1 LKYLENI
8 KKNDEKIKAFI
19 SINKDIENEI
29 EKQKTIKPLNG
40 MVFAIKDNIN
50 VKGMETTCGSKIL
63 KEYISSY
70 DATVIKKLR
79 KAGATF
85 IGKTNLDEFAMG
97 SSTEN
102 SAFFTTR
109 NPYDLERVAGGSSG
123 GSAAAVAADFA
134 DIALGS
140 DTGGSVRQPASFCNL
155 FGYKPTYGALSRF
168 GLVAFSSSLD
178 QVGIISKNIDDII
191 KTFPIMSGKDPKD
204 STSVEFNTDNLKE
217 LVNTK
222 KEMKIG
228 LIKNI
233 TDGAKSEVK
242 ESYEKTIHTLEKLG
256 YSFEE
261 ISMDSLK
268 YSVEIY
274 YIVAP
279 SEASSNLLRFDGIRY
294 GRREESEDLK
304 ELYTK
309 VRTKGFGKEVKRR
322 ILTGIFALSSGYYDK
337 YFGLA
342 MKGREKITK
351 DLNHAFEKF
360 DAILTPT
367 VPFPAFK
374 VGELISDPLAL
385 YLADI
390 YTIPANLAG
399 IPAISFPSY
408 NSKNGLPIGMQLLSK
423 RFDDWKILN
432 ISKQFS
438 EETGFRNL
446 TAKL

>member
-1 LKYLENI
+1 MKYLENI
-8 KKNDEKIKAFI
+8 KKNDERIGAFI
-19 SINKDIENEI
+19 SINENIENEF
-29 EKQKTIKPLNG
+29 EKQKNVKPLNG

-63 KEYISSY
+63 KGYVSSY

-79 KAGATF
+79 KSGATF

-123 GSAAAVAADFA
+123 GSAAALAANFA

-155 FGYKPTYGALSRF
+155 FGYKPTYGTLSRF

-178 QVGIISKNIDDII
+178 QVGIISKNIDDIA
-191 KTFPIMSGKDPKD
+191 KTFPIMAGKDPKD
-204 STSVEFNTDNLKE
+204 STSLEFNTNNLKD
-217 LVNTK
+217 LINTK

-233 TDGAKSEVK
+233 TNGAKSDVK
-242 ESYEKTIHTLEKLG
+242 ESYEKTINTLEKLG

-294 GRREESEDLK
+294 GKREDSEDLK

-351 DLNHAFEKF
+351 DLNCAFEKF

-367 VPFPAFK
+367 VPFPAFE
-374 VGELISDPLAL
+374 VGELISDPLSL

-408 NSKNGLPIGMQLLSK
+408 SSKNGLPIGMQLLSK

-438 EETGFRNL
+438 QETGFRNL
-446 TAKL
+446 TTKL